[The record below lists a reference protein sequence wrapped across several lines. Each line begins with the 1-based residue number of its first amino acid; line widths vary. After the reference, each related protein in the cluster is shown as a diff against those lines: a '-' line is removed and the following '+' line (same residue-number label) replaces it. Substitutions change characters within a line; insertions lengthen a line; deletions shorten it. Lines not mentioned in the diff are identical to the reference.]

1 LAILATLILGF
12 LVAAAAC
19 GIYCNGMVGLAFLVG
34 IGGGGLL
41 IALSIWVI
49 KGIWH
54 PRHKKRI
61 KPSIGTEPIPQKSSL
76 QI

>member
-1 LAILATLILGF
+1 MA
-12 LVAAAAC
+12 VAAC

-41 IALSIWVI
+41 IGLAIWVI

-54 PRHKKRI
+54 PRPKKRI
-61 KPSIGTEPIPQKSSL
+61 KPSIGTNSTVQKGTL
-76 QI
+76 QT